1 MNLLGN
7 LLAPRTSKSRRR
19 TNQGM
24 HDTEEAI
31 MRSEENTKINE
42 LYEME
47 CAIELLA
54 KSKPIFRSEEV
65 WGIYKTFTGNRT
77 ALGGVMRRMGEKGVC
92 TPRGMVKSHNKSRHF
107 GYTMEYRSKRCTHT
121 VGVR

>member
-31 MRSEENTKINE
+31 MRSEVNATILARQE
-42 LYEME
+42 LMSAVLVTAKRLQYLDSSDIW
-47 CAIELLA
+47 AILPFW
-54 KSKPIFRSEEV
+54 S
-65 WGIYKTFTGNRT
+65 GGNPSV
-77 ALGGVMRRMGEKGVC
+77 LGSVMRQAVKEGYITPLKGVYMLS
-92 TPRGMVKSHNKSRHF
+92 RKKSAHRRPVQRYQSNICRRK
-107 GYTMEYRSKRCTHT
+107 
-121 VGVR
+121 